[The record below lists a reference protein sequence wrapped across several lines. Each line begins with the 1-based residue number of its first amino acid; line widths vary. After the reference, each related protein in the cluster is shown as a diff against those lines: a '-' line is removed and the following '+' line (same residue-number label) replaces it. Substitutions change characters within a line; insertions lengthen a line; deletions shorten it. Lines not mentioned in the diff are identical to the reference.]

1 MYFIPREN
9 LNKRQVAR
17 DEYIDAEENEEDG
30 NDDNDL
36 TLKKRSIVEP
46 SKRKPKEQ
54 LNNSTPS
61 ETSSPSPLPIKP
73 SDVLTNAL
81 ASLPSSSIT
90 TTNTEKE
97 DLPYLNDDLE
107 GQNHGEDDEKNHGS
121 CLSDTFG
128 SCIAQ
133 NAENESIDSLPSSD
147 EPSSSDHDDENVK
160 DQQGGRGGE
169 CRNRGDEDDD

>member
-1 MYFIPREN
+1 EN

-73 SDVLTNAL
+73 SD
-81 ASLPSSSIT
+81 
-90 TTNTEKE
+90 
-97 DLPYLNDDLE
+97 
-107 GQNHGEDDEKNHGS
+107 
-121 CLSDTFG
+121 
-128 SCIAQ
+128 
-133 NAENESIDSLPSSD
+133 
-147 EPSSSDHDDENVK
+147 
-160 DQQGGRGGE
+160 
-169 CRNRGDEDDD
+169 